1 MVPALAVNE
10 AMIMGKKKRSSR
22 PPRQR
27 KTPTKGKPPEMSS
40 KEEERLD
47 EFEKRCTAVRDL
59 VHHVVTNE
67 DTYGFYLWG
76 PRGCGKTTGI
86 ERALEELG
94 VTPVL
99 FRGTMTAQSLY
110 VEAKGASDGTLWIND
125 DPGVLTEP
133 AAQQYLLA
141 MLEDSTDPKTGES
154 HRLVTRSRVKVEDSD
169 RFIFKG
175 KILFDSNLP
184 IVNSKSRRTLEAV
197 EDRLVVHHFGPTD
210 AELGAVLRYLAQLT
224 GDESERSYIRLKQ
237 RDLKYWEKTTTEE
250 RSMIVEF
257 IIDQAVKYKVGLSL
271 RSLRDTLKYYVGQKE
286 HGYSTDWRDMVVK
299 ELTRYDVEYRY
310 SKPPSRKD
318 QRLER
323 EREELTIL
331 LEDFEDLLDAGYEVY
346 KHNVIDQWCERTSQ
360 NERQFRRRLAEL
372 PDSLQAVYDR
382 LLDRR
387 ARRP

>member
-1 MVPALAVNE
+1 MVSRFRPQSAVR
-10 AMIMGKKKRSSR
+10 IMAKRKKAVKGSKKKKSPSL
-22 PPRQR
+22 
-27 KTPTKGKPPEMSS
+27 SS
-40 KEEERLD
+40 KEESLLD
-47 EFEKRCTAVRDL
+47 EFEKRCVAVRDL

-94 VTPVL
+94 VTPVI

-110 VEAKGASDGTLWIND
+110 MEAKGASDGTLWIND

-141 MLEDSTDPKTGES
+141 MLEDTTDPKTGES
-154 HRLVTRSRVKVEDSD
+154 YRLVTRSRVKVEDSD
-169 RFIFKG
+169 RFTFKG
-175 KILFDSNLP
+175 KIIFDSNVP
-184 IVNSKSRRTLEAV
+184 IVSSRSRRTLEAV
-197 EDRLVVHHFGPTD
+197 EDRLTVHHFGPTD

-224 GDESERSYIRLKQ
+224 GDDSDRSYIRLKP
-237 RDLKYWEKTTTEE
+237 RDVKYWEKTSSKE

-257 IIDQAVKYKVGLSL
+257 IGDQAKKYKAGLSL
-271 RSLRDTLKYYVGQKE
+271 RSLRDMLKYYVGQQE
-286 HGYSTDWRDMVVK
+286 HGYSTDWRDVVVK

-318 QRLER
+318 QRLEY
-323 EREELTIL
+323 ERETLMSY
-331 LEDFEDLLDAGYEVY
+331 LDDAEGFIEAGQPYQKAGLIEC
-346 KHNVIDQWCERTSQ
+346 WCQDTGQ

-372 PDSLQAVYDR
+372 PESYRRIYDQ

-387 ARRP
+387 LGKS